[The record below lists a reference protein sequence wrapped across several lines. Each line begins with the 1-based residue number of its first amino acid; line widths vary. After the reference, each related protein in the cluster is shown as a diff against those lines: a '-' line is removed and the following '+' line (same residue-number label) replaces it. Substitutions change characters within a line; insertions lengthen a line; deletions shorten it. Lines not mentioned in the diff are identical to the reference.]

1 VLKAVEKKRAYEDI
15 VKQVRDLI
23 EKGRLKKG
31 DRLPTERELTDAF
44 KLSRATV
51 REAIRTLESMRLVE
65 RRQGEGTY
73 VLVSSEEALVQP
85 LAATLLHEKDDLAD
99 IFFIRKVIEPVIAQ
113 LAAEHATREELR
125 ELGDILKKQE
135 QDLSGGINIVE
146 TASAFHNSLARMARN
161 RVMERLLLAIVD
173 LLAKSHEGY
182 LQNEE
187 RAHGSLHGHRDIL
200 AAVKSGDGDAAKLAM
215 RRHLARVEE
224 IVFGK
229 KGRGK
234 GEWRVRPKRTD
245 SVGSKR

>member
-1 VLKAVEKKRAYEDI
+1 MLKAVEKKRAYEDI

-73 VLVSSEEALVQP
+73 VLVSSEEALVHP
-85 LAATLLHEKDDLAD
+85 LAATLHEKDDLAD
-99 IFFIRKVIEPVIAQ
+99 IFFVRKVIEPVIAQ

-125 ELGDILKKQE
+125 ELDDILKKQE
-135 QDLSGGINIVE
+135 KDRSGGINIVE
-146 TASAFHNSLARMARN
+146 TDSAFHNSLARMARN

-173 LLAKSHEGY
+173 LLAKSREGY

-187 RAHGSLHGHRDIL
+187 RARGSLHGHRDIL

-224 IVFGK
+224 IVFGEK
-229 KGRGK
+229 RRRK
-234 GEWRVRPKRTD
+234 GEWHVRPKGTD